1 MKHRGLGVSESLCK
15 APPRLTGIL
24 FNDNLQ
30 GVEIEDRRA
39 SRARLVFQLQV
50 SLLEAFEPPGGR
62 HMGDCAEAHR
72 LVDSVGGHA
81 CRGAKAM
88 LVKKEESELL
98 SRNCSRFAACR
109 SH

>member
-39 SRARLVFQLQV
+39 SRARFVFQLQV
-50 SLLEAFEPPGGR
+50 SVLEAFEPPGGR

-72 LVDSVGGHA
+72 LVDSKDAFEIKIRIIDQKNSAETDASSFCYGD
-81 CRGAKAM
+81 
-88 LVKKEESELL
+88 
-98 SRNCSRFAACR
+98 
-109 SH
+109 